1 MTVLMGTLGFSPEK
15 FLGALPAVGGSLERV
30 IIYLGHQE
38 GREERRRSSRALT
51 EVTRSLQSMG
61 VPNEYREF
69 SSPWDFD
76 DILSTLMSDIRGI
89 GPEKVLFNLTGGPKT
104 MTVAATM
111 VSLLMG
117 VRVIYVP
124 EELEGRGEAVELP
137 LFRIPYSRVL
147 TERQMQILRTIQEMR
162 PESLVDLS
170 DTLGLK
176 NATVTFHMHRLE
188 EIGAVRL
195 RQGHS
200 RSVRVPEVSP
210 AGKVM
215 LMADEALQVNGRTGA
230 P

>member
-38 GREERRRSSRALT
+38 GKEERRRSSRALT

-61 VPNEYREF
+61 IPNEYREF

-76 DILSTLMSDIRGI
+76 DILGTLMSDIRGI
-89 GPEKVLFNLTGGPKT
+89 GPDKVLFNLTGGPKT

-124 EELEGRGEAVELP
+124 EELDGRGEAVELP

-147 TERQMQILRTIQEMR
+147 TERQMQILRTIQERDPETR
-162 PESLVDLS
+162 PELRG
-170 DTLGLK
+170 TRRRE
-176 NATVTFHMHRLE
+176 NAPEAARAFWTVVT
-188 EIGAVRL
+188 VC
-195 RQGHS
+195 
-200 RSVRVPEVSP
+200 
-210 AGKVM
+210 
-215 LMADEALQVNGRTGA
+215 
-230 P
+230 